1 MNETP
6 APKYPSILQVV
17 AIVVINLVMVLFTI
31 AIILNLSKRVTDLN
45 EKKYLLENIVNHKIN
60 GTLIM
65 QDAQIRH
72 LQARVKQLES
82 CTCEPLLT
90 TPNVTQQ

>member
-17 AIVVINLVMVLFTI
+17 AIVVINLVMVLLTI
-31 AIILNLSKRVTDLN
+31 AIILNLSKRVADLN
-45 EKKYLLENIVNHKIN
+45 EKYLLENFVNHKHD
-60 GTLIM
+60 GTLIV